1 MTTHS
6 SGGMQIPRAPLAVD
20 RVARIKIK
28 GEKRVKSTAK
38 GARPLCIA
46 DTSTAILC
54 AIPLVSSYLTQ
65 KMD

>member
-1 MTTHS
+1 
-6 SGGMQIPRAPLAVD
+6 MQIPRAPLAVD

-46 DTSTAILC
+46 DTSMAMLC
-54 AIPLVSSYLTQ
+54 AFLDFLYFHISY
-65 KMD
+65 